1 MSTLTEYYKEAE
13 LALAA
18 YANLTFGMITDVYKK
33 ALEDA
38 GLSAAQAAH
47 FAATYTVV
55 NQFTDPATG
64 LSATVFEN
72 IADGKRYLAIRG
84 TEGLTD
90 YIVDYFILDGTPS
103 YLNPQYLAL
112 KAKVQEWLG
121 NGVLPSS
128 FTVTGHS
135 LGGYLAVGLLADFSA
150 NISHVYLYNAPG
162 TNNLTSQIIQALG
175 IIPTPDASRIT
186 SLQADAGISPM
197 AGLGND
203 FSEPIPIAIENQF
216 LSDVSNPPLS
226 FNHSQQVLTD
236 ALAIYDLFARVDPS
250 VSVETVTEILKAAS
264 NQNANTLES
273 ALAALS
279 WVYFKS
285 YSAGETSRD
294 AFYTNLYELQG
305 VIGSNQG
312 TVVSL
317 TGQSREQIASLAK
330 TDIAYRYALEWLD
343 PFVVTGNPGLY
354 TNRNIDGHLDADQLF
369 SDTTAWRMAA

>member
-1 MSTLTEYYKEAE
+1 MNTIYDYLTHAE
-13 LALAA
+13 LSLAA
-18 YANLTFGMITDVYKK
+18 YASFNTGVIDPRELVKDTVGMTAV
-33 ALEDA
+33 
-38 GLSAAQAAH
+38 QAAH
-47 FAATYTVV
+47 FAATYTVIS
-55 NQFTDPATG
+55 QFTDPATG

-72 IADGKRYLAIRG
+72 VADGKRYLAIRG
-84 TEGLTD
+84 TNDLNDIVTD
-90 YIVDYFILDGTPS
+90 FVDIAVLGTPERQAQYAALKDQVGAWLSDGT
-103 YLNPQYLAL
+103 LTA
-112 KAKVQEWLG
+112 G
-121 NGVLPSS
+121 

-135 LGGYLAVGLLADFSA
+135 LGGFLAGALLVDYPVEIGHA
-150 NISHVYLYNAPG
+150 YLYNAPG
-162 TNNLTSQIIQALG
+162 IGGLSAGLRLLMGLETDPTLDLTKVSNLISE
-175 IIPTPDASRIT
+175 
-186 SLQADAGISPM
+186 AGISLT
-197 AGLGND
+197 AGLGLD
-203 FSEPIPIAIENQF
+203 WGAPIAIAIEDQAPN
-216 LSDVSNPPLS
+216 LIA
-226 FNHSQQVLTD
+226 NHSIKYLTD

-250 VSVETVTEILKAAS
+250 VSVETVTDILKAAS

-273 ALAALS
+273 ALSALS

-330 TDIAYRYALEWLD
+330 TDIAYRHALEWLD